1 MSWAYRTFL
10 RPLLFAQDS
19 EAIHH
24 RTLQILGWASRGL
37 IICDLLE
44 DFLGAPE
51 LPVNLF
57 GQRFPNPVGLAAG
70 MDKYA
75 EAVPAWKSLGF
86 GFTEL
91 GGVTWHPQEG
101 NPPPRLFRAVS
112 QQALI
117 NRMAFNNPGAQAM
130 AHRLAV

>member
-1 MSWAYRTFL
+1 
-10 RPLLFAQDS
+10 S

-24 RTLQILGWASRGL
+24 RTLQILGWASRRP

-44 DFLGAPE
+44 EFLGAPE

-57 GQRFPNPVGLAAG
+57 GLRFPNPVGLAAG

-75 EAVPAWKSLGF
+75 EAVPAWNSLGF

-101 NPPPRLFRAVS
+101 NSPPRLFRAVS
-112 QQALI
+112 AQALI
-117 NRMAFNNPGAQAM
+117 NR
-130 AHRLAV
+130 